1 MTAPDWLSMR
11 PIAHRGLHNRVDVIE
26 NTADAAEAAIA
37 SGFPIEC
44 DVQLTADGEAVVY
57 HDFVLDR
64 LTEGAGRLDAHT
76 AAALAAVPFKATENR
91 IEPLS
96 VFLGRIAGRVP
107 LVIEVKSRFDGNL
120 ALIRRTAAVVGC
132 RSEPIAVMS
141 FDPDVIA
148 AFGDLAP
155 GVARGIVA
163 ESEYDDTDWSHL
175 DAAKRHELSQFLHID
190 RSRPDFIAWRVADL
204 PSTATVMARHF
215 GMPVLTWTVRTPQDR
230 ERARAYADQMIF
242 EDFVP

>member
-1 MTAPDWLSMR
+1 MTAPDWLCTR

-37 SGFPIEC
+37 RGFPIEC

-64 LTEGAGRLDAHT
+64 LTHGQGRLDAHT
-76 AAALAAVPFKATENR
+76 AAALAAIPFKATGNR

-96 VFLGRIAGRVP
+96 AFLDRIGGRVP

-120 ALIRRTAAVVGC
+120 ALIRRTAAVVDS
-132 RSEPIAVMS
+132 RSEPLAVMS

-148 AFGDLAP
+148 AFKDLAP
-155 GVARGIVA
+155 GVPRGIVA
-163 ESEYDDTDWSHL
+163 ESRYEDTDWVHL
-175 DAAKRHELSQFLHID
+175 NAEKRRELAQFLHINH
-190 RSRPDFIAWRVADL
+190 SRPDFLAWRVADL
-204 PSTATVMARHF
+204 PATATVMARHF
-215 GMPVLTWTVRTPQDR
+215 GMPVLTWTVRSLMDR
-230 ERARAYADQMIF
+230 EQAAAHADQMIF

>member
-11 PIAHRGLHNRVDVIE
+11 PIAHRGLHNRIDVIE
-26 NTADAAEAAIA
+26 NTVDAAEAAIA
-37 SGFPIEC
+37 SSFPIEC

-64 LTEGAGRLDAHT
+64 LTQGHGRLDAHT
-76 AAALAAVPFKATENR
+76 AAELAAVPFKATENR
-91 IEPLS
+91 IERLS
-96 VFLGRIAGRVP
+96 VFLDRIAGRVP

-120 ALIRRTAAVVGC
+120 ALIRRTAEAVDR
-132 RSEPIAVMS
+132 RSGPIAVMS

-148 AFGDLAP
+148 AFGELAP

-163 ESEYDDTDWSHL
+163 ESHYDDKDWSHL

-204 PSTATVMARHF
+204 PATATIMARHF
-215 GMPVLTWTVRTPQDR
+215 GMPVLTWTVRTARDR
-230 ERARAYADQMIF
+230 ERARAHADQMIF
-242 EDFVP
+242 EDFIP

>member
-1 MTAPDWLSMR
+1 M
-11 PIAHRGLHNRVDVIE
+11 
-26 NTADAAEAAIA
+26 
-37 SGFPIEC
+37 
-44 DVQLTADGEAVVY
+44 
-57 HDFVLDR
+57 
-64 LTEGAGRLDAHT
+64 
-76 AAALAAVPFKATENR
+76 
-91 IEPLS
+91 
-96 VFLGRIAGRVP
+96 
-107 LVIEVKSRFDGNL
+107 KSRFDGNL
-120 ALIRRTAAVVGC
+120 ALIRRTAAVVGR